1 MDFTAISGFIQNIGV
16 TAAVLVAACYY
27 IKYHQTDNYRAD
39 IERLNELHKEE
50 MDSITTALNNN
61 TAILTKLEILL
72 ADQKNHG

>member
-1 MDFTAISGFIQNIGV
+1 MDFSAIAEFIQNIGV
-16 TAAVLVAACYY
+16 TAAVLVAACCY
-27 IKYHQTDNYRAD
+27 IKYQTDNYRAD

-72 ADQKNHG
+72 SDQKNHG

>member
-1 MDFTAISGFIQNIGV
+1 MDFSVISGFIQDVGV
-16 TAAVLVAACYY
+16 TASVLVAACYY
-27 IKYHQTDNYRAD
+27 IKYQTDNYRRD

-61 TAILTKLEILL
+61 TAILNKLEILL

>member
-16 TAAVLVAACYY
+16 TAAMLVAACYY
-27 IKYHQTDNYRAD
+27 IKYQTDNYRAD

-61 TAILTKLEILL
+61 TEILTKLEILL